1 MNLRGLALLVA
12 VVLFIIAAFDT
23 TDRGGLICV
32 GLACFAAAFVVA
44 ELPGWRRMG
53 RS

>member
-1 MNLRGLALLVA
+1 MNLRGLALFVS

-23 TDRGGLICV
+23 TDRGGLIPV

-44 ELPGWRRMG
+44 DLPGWTRR
-53 RS
+53 RA

>member
-1 MNLRGLALLVA
+1 MNLRGLGLIVA
-12 VVLFIIAAFDT
+12 VVLFVIAAFDT

-32 GLACFAAAFVVA
+32 GLACFAAAFVVMD
-44 ELPGWRRMG
+44 LPGWTRK